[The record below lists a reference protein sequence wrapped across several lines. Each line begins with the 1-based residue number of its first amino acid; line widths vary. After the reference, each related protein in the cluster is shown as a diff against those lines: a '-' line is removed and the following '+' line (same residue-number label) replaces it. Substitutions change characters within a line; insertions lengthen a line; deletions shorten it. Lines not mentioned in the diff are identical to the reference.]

1 MNKSL
6 VIIPVILTCLSS
18 LAFAGNAQKKGE
30 PSPKSEHEI
39 TVGNPQAAE
48 SGSVADDKTVK
59 EEKTLPGNNKDH
71 DITVGNPQ
79 AAESGSVADDKTVKE
94 EKTLPGNNKDHD
106 KDVGKAKAKGH
117 DKK

>member
-1 MNKSL
+1 MNKAL
-6 VIIPVILTCLSS
+6 VIIPVILTSLST

-71 DITVGNPQ
+71 DKN
-79 AAESGSVADDKTVKE
+79 
-94 EKTLPGNNKDHD
+94 
-106 KDVGKAKAKGH
+106 VGKAKGQ

>member
-6 VIIPVILTCLSS
+6 IIIPVLLTGLST
-18 LAFAGNAQKKGE
+18 LAYADNKQGKGE

-48 SGSVADDKTVK
+48 SGNVADDKTVK
-59 EEKTLPGNNKDH
+59 EDKTLPGNN
-71 DITVGNPQ
+71 T
-79 AAESGSVADDKTVKE
+79 
-94 EKTLPGNNKDHD
+94 DHD
-106 KDVGKAKAKGH
+106 KDVGKAKGH